1 MIKKILL
8 IVLFLMVIFSSIISY
23 ATEVNVS
30 VKLNEDY
37 IITDEKNILIDGT
50 TYIVARSL
58 INALNEEILW
68 DENTRTVT
76 INTTENEIK
85 FIVDDSKVIVNSNE
99 IEIKAKPFIRN
110 GRTYIPLRIASDYL
124 GCEVDWVQDTYTV
137 ELYKNNLEVNE
148 KYKFIPNYTEE
159 DYRLLS
165 KIVQVESSDGSMDM
179 KLAIANV
186 VLNRVKSNL
195 FPNSVS
201 DVIYQIDIYV
211 QFPPAHRESF
221 KTVKPT
227 INSKIAAKNALE
239 GLNNID
245 KCLFFNNSPFKSKT
259 DDLYKIIEGEYF
271 YY

>member
-1 MIKKILL
+1 MIRKILF
-8 IVLFLMVIFSSIISY
+8 IVLFLMVIFSPISSY

-30 VKLNEDY
+30 VKLNDDN

-58 INALNEEILW
+58 VNALDEEILW

-76 INTTENEIK
+76 INTKENEIK

-99 IEIKAKPFIRN
+99 IKTEVSPFIRN
-110 GRTYIPLRIASDYL
+110 GRTYIPLRIVSDYL
-124 GCEVDWVQDTYTV
+124 NCEVNWVQDTYTV
-137 ELYKNNLEVNE
+137 ELYKNNFKVNE
-148 KYKFIPNYTEE
+148 KYKFIQNYTEE
-159 DYRLLS
+159 DYRVLS
-165 KIVQVESSDGSMDM
+165 KIVQVESSDASMDM